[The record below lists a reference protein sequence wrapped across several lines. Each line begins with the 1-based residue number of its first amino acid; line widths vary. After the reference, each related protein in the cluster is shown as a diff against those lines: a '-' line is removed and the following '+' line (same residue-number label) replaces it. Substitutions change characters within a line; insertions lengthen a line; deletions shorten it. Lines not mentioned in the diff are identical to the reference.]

1 MLGGIGRSSFFAEK
15 QALVLCFGEA
25 FTKVGL
31 AGENRPRAIFR
42 SPELRRRRMLGPEL
56 SGTLSQEEWV
66 QVLSD
71 FMNRIFFQHL
81 HLSPKDRRVVIC
93 DGVYSSQQFRSA
105 LAFVLFKLFA
115 VPSVCFVLEL
125 VLPLYLTGLHS
136 GLVVDLGF
144 GSAKVLPSSAGVPLL
159 SAFSDANCGTKA
171 VLQAI
176 KKALMDPAAGND
188 GILDILEDETV
199 LEDVLVCACY
209 VTCDFPKDREQPAR
223 SLKSDKDA
231 EVRLLGRDRAL
242 KVPAACRHGVTEC
255 FFHPQS
261 AENHSCA
268 CDTLPEAFV
277 RTLELCPM
285 DIRAQLV
292 QNVVICGGG
301 ATLRGLLPRLAL
313 EVQKALQQHKVLSA
327 LAPKLRLTPVDFA
340 PICAAWTGGAIYGSL
355 EGVPDYSAEDFRKGA
370 ALPDWLRSG
379 FV

>member
-1 MLGGIGRSSFFAEK
+1 MISHHHH
-15 QALVLCFGEA
+15 
-25 FTKVGL
+25 
-31 AGENRPRAIFR
+31 RP
-42 SPELRRRRMLGPEL
+42 
-56 SGTLSQEEWV
+56 
-66 QVLSD
+66 
-71 FMNRIFFQHL
+71 
-81 HLSPKDRRVVIC
+81 
-93 DGVYSSQQFRSA
+93 SSQ
-105 LAFVLFKLFA
+105 
-115 VPSVCFVLEL
+115 
-125 VLPLYLTGLHS
+125 
-136 GLVVDLGF
+136 VDLGF

-188 GILDILEDETV
+188 GILDIVEDETV

-231 EVRLLGRDRAL
+231 EAATDPVRLLGRDRAL

-292 QNVVICGGG
+292 QNVVICGGLTEAILSVGG

-313 EVQKALQQHKVLSA
+313 EVQKALQQHKAPSSEVLVMAVGSVLSA

-355 EGVPDYSAEDFRKGA
+355 EGVPDYSGLE
-370 ALPDWLRSG
+370 
-379 FV
+379 